1 MAVLIQCPSCGF
13 QASVPEPMV
22 PQYTHCQH
30 CRRPLNAPE
39 GLTQAATVN
48 LPGPNI
54 PSPRVALPANS
65 KAPLDF
71 KSQFEKDPLF
81 SPHAELAFEDLG
93 KLGEGGMG
101 VVRKIRD
108 KRLGRLAAL
117 KIMLSE
123 KKADDRTEKR
133 FIREAEI
140 TATLNHPSIPPVYE
154 AGRTESGSL
163 YLLMKLIDG
172 QTLKELIE
180 DYHDSGRD
188 PETLKG
194 LIEALARACEAIAYA
209 HEQGILHRDLKSE
222 NIMVGAFG
230 EVLVMDWGLAKDIKD
245 QDEIPEL
252 TDLSLISEEQGQQSG
267 LTLEGS
273 VLGTPGY
280 MSPEQANG
288 SVLDERSDLFSLG
301 AILCEILCGETP
313 IRGGTLVEVIV
324 ATISGHFTTPKDIL
338 RSVSS
343 ELNSLTVHA
352 LALEKE
358 DRPQTVLAF
367 QSDLK
372 AWLQGQPLDSH
383 RYSLREGTLRLARKH
398 VGLLIS
404 SLAFLF
410 ILIVALFFLN
420 ERLQQERIV
429 DAARRV
435 QTSQKL
441 FNKAKNQARRKLDSR
456 TIKETVTDALT
467 YAGRSEDAMLAAA
480 EVYDLAG
487 FDDDQE
493 VILKQCI
500 ALHPPSYQAR
510 FRLHLLKCKSVQS
523 QAFIMTDVLRDLFKV
538 AEERGDENE
547 FTLYGKGKEAAEKA
561 DYKKAIEYFNRI
573 EKYTLAFHQA
583 YLDRG
588 RAWAALKDYKNA
600 LSDYDQAIRVKP
612 DYSAAYNN
620 RATIKIELG
629 DKAGALDDYNRAL
642 FLDPSNAF
650 AYSNRGLLRQTMTD
664 VRGAIK
670 DFQRALQIY
679 GDGVQQKEILLNRG
693 SAYLELGRPQKAL
706 ADFSAV
712 LTIDPQNYEAQT
724 MRGEVFFQQRKF
736 RDAIHE
742 FNQAILHA
750 PKRAKAYQGR
760 ANALSELKQDQK
772 AIEDYSRCIAN
783 DPQSWRAYYNR
794 GNSYTIL
801 QQYEKAKADF
811 EQCLRLNPSYAS
823 AYFNRARINMKLGQ
837 LNDAMKDLNLA
848 IQYNP
853 KHSVALSNR
862 GTLFAQMKQFKKA
875 LKDYDAAISSDPKND
890 DAHFNRGLIFFRQKN
905 YSQALN
911 ALNEAIR
918 IKRTDSEYFFLR
930 GQSYLKL
937 GNQNAALNDYNSAVR
952 LNPKNAKY
960 FNSRAFL
967 LSSIGQKSAAYR
979 DYSQSLRFART
990 PYAQAKALNNRG
1002 NILFY
1007 QASSSGQVKD
1017 YQAAFKDFNSA
1028 IKTYPKL
1035 AEAHYGRGQVYFE
1048 LKKYREALVDYN
1060 NALALGLNDSQ
1071 LLVRRA
1077 FCYEALGQKVAAI
1090 KAYQL
1095 YLKTAPK
1102 PELAGG
1108 QEQRVLA
1115 KIRALQ
1121 GR

>member
-1 MAVLIQCPSCGF
+1 MAVLIQCSTCGF

-30 CRRPLNAPE
+30 CRRPLPSPG
-39 GLTQAATVN
+39 GLPQSPTVSLQAATV
-48 LPGPNI
+48 
-54 PSPRVALPANS
+54 ALPKITPPSESNS
-65 KAPLDF
+65 PPDF
-71 KSQFEKDPLF
+71 QSQFEKDPLF

-180 DYHDSGRD
+180 DYHDTGRD

-252 TDLSLISEEQGQQSG
+252 TDLSLISEHEGQQSG

-288 SVLDERSDLFSLG
+288 SLLDERSDLFSLG
-301 AILCEILCGETP
+301 AILCEILCGRPP
-313 IRGGTLVEVIV
+313 IRGDTLLEFIV
-324 ATISGHFTTPKDIL
+324 ATISGPIPAPKDIL
-338 RSVSS
+338 SSVSP
-343 ELNSLTVHA
+343 ELNSLAAHA
-352 LALEKE
+352 LALEKN
-358 DRPQTVLAF
+358 DRPENVLAF
-367 QSDLK
+367 LEDLK

-404 SLAFLF
+404 SVAFLF

-420 ERLQQERIV
+420 ERMQQERV
-429 DAARRV
+429 VEAARRV

-441 FNKAKNQARRKLDSR
+441 FNKAKNQARRKLDPR
-456 TIKETVTDALT
+456 NIRETVVDALT
-467 YAGRSEDAMLAAA
+467 FAGRSEDAMLAAA
-480 EVYDLAG
+480 EVYGIAKLDK
-487 FDDDQE
+487 DQE

-500 ALHPPSYQAR
+500 SRHPPSYQAR
-510 FRLHLLKCKSVQS
+510 FRLHLLKSQSFKS
-523 QAFIMTDVLRDLFKV
+523 QAFIMTDAFRELLKV
-538 AEERGDENE
+538 AEKRGDENE
-547 FTLYGKGKEAAEKA
+547 FTWYGKGKEAHKNKE
-561 DYKKAIEYFNRI
+561 YKKAIEAFNQI
-573 EKYTLAFHQA
+573 EKYTTAFHQA

-588 RAWAALKDYKNA
+588 RAWAALKNNKKA
-600 LSDYDQAIRVKP
+600 LRDYDQAIRVKP

-620 RATIKIELG
+620 RALIKTDMGNRL
-629 DKAGALDDYNRAL
+629 GALDDYNLAI
-642 FLDPSNAF
+642 FLDSTNVQ
-650 AYSNRGLLRQTMTD
+650 AYSNRGLLRQSLKD
-664 VRGAIK
+664 LSGAIE
-670 DFQRALQIY
+670 DFQRALKLHD
-679 GDGVQQKEILLNRG
+679 DGPLRRLLLLNRG
-693 SAYLELGRPQKAL
+693 SAYLEAGRTREAL
-706 ADFSAV
+706 TDFTAV
-712 LTIDPQNYEAQT
+712 LKIDPKNYQAQT
-724 MRGEVFFQQRKF
+724 MRGQVFFLKK
-736 RDAIHE
+736 DYKEAIRE
-742 FNQAILHA
+742 YTQAILHNPERA
-750 PKRAKAYQGR
+750 LAFLKRAE
-760 ANALSELKQDQK
+760 ALAKLNQHEK
-772 AIEDYSRCIAN
+772 AIEDYSLCIEK

-794 GNSYTIL
+794 GNSYTAL
-801 QQYEKAKADF
+801 QQYQKAKADF
-811 EQCLRLNPSYAS
+811 EQCVRLNPSHAS
-823 AYFNRARINMKLGQ
+823 AHFNRARMNIKLGKLKDAMDDLNLALENNPTHSTALNNRGSLFAQFNQSDKALRDFDAAIEADSKNDDAYFNR
-837 LNDAMKDLNLA
+837 
-848 IQYNP
+848 
-853 KHSVALSNR
+853 
-862 GTLFAQMKQFKKA
+862 
-875 LKDYDAAISSDPKND
+875 
-890 DAHFNRGLIFFRQKN
+890 GLLYFRQK
-905 YSQALN
+905 SFLQALN
-911 ALNEAIR
+911 SFNEAIR
-918 IKRTDSEYFFLR
+918 LNQRNSESYFLR
-930 GQSYLKL
+930 GQCYLNL
-937 GNQNAALNDYNSAVR
+937 NNQNAALSDFNAAIGIDSQ
-952 LNPKNAKY
+952 NAKY
-960 FNSRAFL
+960 YDSRGSL
-967 LSSIGQKSAAYR
+967 LLKVGQRNAAYR
-979 DYSQSLRFART
+979 DYSSALRLAKD
-990 PYAQAKALNNRG
+990 PYLQAKVLNNRG
-1002 NILFY
+1002 NIVFFQGSLT
-1007 QASSSGQVKD
+1007 GQLKD
-1017 YQAAFKDFNSA
+1017 FQAAFKDFNSA
-1028 IKTYPKL
+1028 ITIYPKL
-1035 AEAHYGRGQVYFE
+1035 AEAHYGRGQVYFQ
-1048 LKKYREALVDYN
+1048 LKKYQEALIDYN
-1060 NALALGLNDSQ
+1060 NARSLGLNDSQ

-1077 FCYEALGQKVAAI
+1077 FCYEALGQNAAAI

-1095 YLKTAPK
+1095 YLRTAPK
-1102 PELAGG
+1102 SELAGG